1 VNLQW
6 TAPLDP
12 THWAFRIEVGFTP
25 GATDLSVDVPPQSMS
40 YSVSSVPPGTY
51 YVRLRALN
59 AVTSSVASNEV
70 RVDVSQ

>member
-1 VNLQW
+1 
-6 TAPLDP
+6 
-12 THWAFRIEVGFTP
+12 VGFTP